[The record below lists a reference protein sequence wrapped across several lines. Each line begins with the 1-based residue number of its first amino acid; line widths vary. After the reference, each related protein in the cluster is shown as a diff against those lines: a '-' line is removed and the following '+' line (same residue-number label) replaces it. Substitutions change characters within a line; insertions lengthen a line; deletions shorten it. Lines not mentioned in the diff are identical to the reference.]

1 LYLKGTIVR
10 ATPEEVEEIL
20 SFPTCTVEQA
30 ASVLGVGRGHAYRAV
45 KAGEIPAIHIGT
57 RMLVKT
63 ATLRRMI
70 SNGADAA

>member
-1 LYLKGTIVR
+1 MR